1 MCTIQNRTVPVRQLV
16 QSQTVQFQMVHQTLV
31 RQWRSQYLT
40 IFPSASVHSG
50 RTGNKGAWLNTTETS
65 ELQWK
70 LQQMSDIR
78 PFTVPNPAL
87 HSNDSTIL

>member
-1 MCTIQNRTVPVRQLV
+1 MRNIQNRTVPVGQLV
-16 QSQTVQFQMVHQTLV
+16 QFQTVQFQIVHQTLV

-40 IFPSASVHSG
+40 IFPCASVHSG
-50 RTGNKGAWLNTTETS
+50 RTGNKGAWQNTASTS

-78 PFTVPNPAL
+78 PITLHNPAL
-87 HSNDSTIL
+87 HSNDSKIL